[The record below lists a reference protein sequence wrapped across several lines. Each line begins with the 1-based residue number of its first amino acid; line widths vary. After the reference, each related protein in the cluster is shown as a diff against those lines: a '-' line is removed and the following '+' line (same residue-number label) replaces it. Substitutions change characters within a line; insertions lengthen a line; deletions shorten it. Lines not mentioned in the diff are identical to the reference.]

1 MTCYS
6 GRTEKE
12 PPRVLDLLAPTAIN
26 VTNIEE
32 TKIKIDL
39 DVSNFRDDY
48 GKISYYA
55 IWVRLAE
62 DLDEELSD
70 YPSKPGKVPIRWT
83 KVSGVE
89 IIQFTVKYREVNAPI
104 VIARTDSYS
113 NFISQ
118 RAVQSVPYRLCRVE
132 LVKMFG
138 HRVYLLFYY

>member
-32 TKIKIDL
+32 TTIKIDL

-62 DLDEELSD
+62 DLDEELGD
-70 YPSKPGKVPIRWT
+70 YPSKPGKFPIRWT

-89 IIQFTVKYREVNAPI
+89 ITQLVSSAKLTECVLIHTV
-104 VIARTDSYS
+104 
-113 NFISQ
+113 
-118 RAVQSVPYRLCRVE
+118 
-132 LVKMFG
+132 
-138 HRVYLLFYY
+138 